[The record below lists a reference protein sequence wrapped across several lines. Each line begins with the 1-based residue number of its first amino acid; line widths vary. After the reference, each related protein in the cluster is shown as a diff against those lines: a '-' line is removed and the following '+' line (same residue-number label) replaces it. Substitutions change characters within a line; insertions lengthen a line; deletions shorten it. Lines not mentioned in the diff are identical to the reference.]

1 MLCVVV
7 CLTWLC
13 SLLLL
18 YWWGN
23 RYNKL
28 LQGGYKLSD
37 NDTHALRSSM
47 MGDDVNATMMK
58 KDNAHAH
65 RLETQGAYQ
74 TLMGGETEG
83 ETGATGEGATGG
95 EDDVMQFKQMKT
107 SVNPYNSIVVESAS
121 TKE

>member
-1 MLCVVV
+1 
-7 CLTWLC
+7 
-13 SLLLL
+13 
-18 YWWGN
+18 
-23 RYNKL
+23 L

-95 EDDVMQFKQMKT
+95 EDDVMLFKQMKT

>member
-1 MLCVVV
+1 ML
-7 CLTWLC
+7 WLLVLVMFVLGC
-13 SLLLL
+13 
-18 YWWGN
+18 

-37 NDTHALRSSM
+37 NETHALRSSM
-47 MGDDVNATMMK
+47 MDEDVNATMIK

-65 RLETQGAYQ
+65 RMETQETYRD
-74 TLMGGETEG
+74 LMGVETEG
-83 ETGATGEGATGG
+83 ETGATGGATGG

-107 SVNPYNSIVVESAS
+107 SVNPYSSIVVESAS